1 MICEAEELIQ
11 RFKESKI
18 ISPKEVMKAELL
30 ATIGCPKFNGFVRIL
45 NKYLIDEER
54 KRMAREFPTTSEGDE
69 R

>member
-11 RFKESKI
+11 CLKEGKI
-18 ISPKEVMKAELL
+18 ISAKKVMKAELL
-30 ATIGCPKFNGFVRIL
+30 ATIGCPTFNGLVRTL

-54 KRMAREFPTTSEGDE
+54 KRMTREFPTTSEGDE